1 MLENY
6 PWNLRIFH
14 NAVVINTNTAAI
26 EAKGNVSKVWDRLK
40 KTMSRLSSGS
50 KIVEP
55 QDDAAGLAVSSR
67 LDSKKYRNLSAITNL
82 QNAVSFVQTQN
93 GYLNEVASALERM
106 SELTLL
112 AQDATKSN
120 TDRELYDKEF
130 QELKDFVNS
139 TVGETF
145 NGVAMFQRAYEGKSG
160 YEVINYDG
168 PRGGCECVGAC
179 QRAAAGLPC
188 VRWMDAK
195 ADAESRGGHLAT
207 ITSASE
213 KETISDSIGGINE
226 LMWIGATDEDTEGSW
241 KWVTG
246 ETWDYTDW
254 AAGEPNNAGN
264 EDYAVAGW
272 GGGSWNDLPHSSGI
286 SRYLMEYSQTDSSTG
301 GLEVTVD
308 GDGNTF
314 THPLLVIPTVSGS
327 IATTSDAATAL
338 SSIKTHIQSIA
349 NSRGKI
355 GSTLGRIE
363 YEMKNLHQL
372 NENLESSISRIT
384 DLDIAEETMNMVKD
398 KILSESSMISLNK
411 ANDLPKNHIK
421 ALLDIK

>member
-145 NGVAMFQRAYEGKSG
+145 NGVAMFQRAYEEKPD
-160 YEVINYDG
+160 YEVINVDG
-168 PRGGCECVGAC
+168 GIS
-179 QRAAAGLPC
+179 
-188 VRWMDAK
+188 WMDAK

-272 GGGSWNDLPHSSGI
+272 GGGSWKDLPHSSGI
-286 SRYLMEYSQTDSSTG
+286 SKYLMEYSQTDSSTG

>member
-1 MLENY
+1 M
-6 PWNLRIFH
+6 
-14 NAVVINTNTAAI
+14 VINTNTAAI

-145 NGVAMFQRAYEGKSG
+145 NGVAMFQRAYEEKPD
-160 YEVINYDG
+160 YEVINVDG
-168 PRGGCECVGAC
+168 GIS
-179 QRAAAGLPC
+179 
-188 VRWMDAK
+188 WTDAK
-195 ADAESRGGHLAT
+195 VDAESRDGHLAT

-213 KETISDSIGGINE
+213 KEIILGNIGVIDGF
-226 LMWIGATDEDTEGSW
+226 MWIGATDEDTEGSW

-286 SRYLMEYSQTDSSTG
+286 SKYLMEYSQTDSSTG

>member
-145 NGVAMFQRAYEGKSG
+145 NGVAMFQRAYEEKPD
-160 YEVINYDG
+160 YEVINVDG
-168 PRGGCECVGAC
+168 GIS
-179 QRAAAGLPC
+179 
-188 VRWMDAK
+188 WMDAK

-286 SRYLMEYSQTDSSTG
+286 SKYLMEYSQTDSSTG